1 MFNVRIIIVIYFFQ
15 SRQMGICE
23 SVLCGGHPSDLRRVR
38 EVQGLSTKT
47 KATVTRV
54 SGGVDNIENGEAVV
68 LTKTNGVLSSAAT
81 GNSIPFVKWVLLE
94 CIQ

>member
-1 MFNVRIIIVIYFFQ
+1 MFNVRKIIVIYLFQ

-38 EVQGLSTKT
+38 EVQGLSTK
-47 KATVTRV
+47 AAVTRV